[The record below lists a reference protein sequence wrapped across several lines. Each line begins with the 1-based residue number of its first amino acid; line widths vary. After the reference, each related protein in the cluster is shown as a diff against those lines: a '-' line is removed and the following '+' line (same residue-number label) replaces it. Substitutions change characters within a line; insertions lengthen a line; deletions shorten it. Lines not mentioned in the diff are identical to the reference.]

1 MPAVWRNISNIN
13 NISGTPIPCAACRGG
28 SINNIN
34 NINATPTPRTRGMEA
49 REGDDLALE
58 AGGGLCAMMARAG
71 GRAAGELVVGG
82 FSAAVAGWVA
92 NDLG

>member
-1 MPAVWRNISNIN
+1 MSNVN
-13 NISGTPIPCAACRGG
+13 NVGG
-28 SINNIN
+28 
-34 NINATPTPRTRGMEA
+34 TPTPRTRGMEA

-58 AGGGLCAMMARAG
+58 AGGGQCAMMARAG

-82 FSAAVAGWVA
+82 FSAAVAGVVA